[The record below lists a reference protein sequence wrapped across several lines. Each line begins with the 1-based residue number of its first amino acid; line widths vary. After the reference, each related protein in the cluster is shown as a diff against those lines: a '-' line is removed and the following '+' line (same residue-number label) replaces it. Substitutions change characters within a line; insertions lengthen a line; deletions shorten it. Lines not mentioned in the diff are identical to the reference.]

1 MRDHVMTGDSSR
13 QAEKHQEVLIVTG
26 MSGAGRST
34 VGNALEDLGWYVV
47 DNLPPQMLRPLV
59 ELAGK
64 AGNNL
69 PKVAA
74 VVDVRGGKLFADL
87 EETVE
92 ALREAT
98 PVRVLFLEATD
109 AALVRRFEQVRR
121 PHPLQ
126 GDGTL
131 LDGIGAERQ
140 RMLGL
145 RESSDIVV
153 DTSDLNIHQLATTI
167 SETFSSA
174 DTPGLQLTVLSFGY
188 KYGLPADADLVADM
202 RFLPNPF
209 WVPALRAL
217 SGLDAQVSDYVLAQ
231 EGASEFVDRYVLALA
246 PVLAGYQ
253 RENKRH
259 ATIAIGCTG
268 GKHRSVAIVQRLASL
283 LREQPGVA
291 VSIKHRDLGRE

>member
-1 MRDHVMTGDSSR
+1 MNDDPE
-13 QAEKHQEVLIVTG
+13 QQEVMIVTG

-59 ELAGK
+59 DLSGRAT
-64 AGNNL
+64 L
-69 PKVAA
+69 PKIAA

-87 EETVE
+87 HEIVE
-92 ALREAT
+92 SLRGT
-98 PVRVLFLEATD
+98 TKLSVLFLEATD

-126 GDGTL
+126 EDGTI
-131 LDGIGAERQ
+131 LDGIRAERA
-140 RMLGL
+140 RMLEM
-145 RESSDIVV
+145 RESSDLII
-153 DTSDLNIHQLATTI
+153 DTSDLNIHQLATAI
-167 SETFSSA
+167 ANHFSGEN
-174 DTPGLQLTVLSFGY
+174 TPGLQVTVLSFGY
-188 KYGLPADADLVADM
+188 KYGLPADADMVVDM

-209 WVPALRAL
+209 WNPDLRPYT
-217 SGLDAQVSDYVLAQ
+217 GLDPQVSEYVLAQ
-231 EGASEFVDRYVLALA
+231 EGASEFLGNYVSAIT

-268 GKHRSVAIVQRLASL
+268 GKHRSIAVAEELAARL
-283 LREQPGVA
+283 RNEPGVA
-291 VSIKHRDLGRE
+291 VSVKHRDFGRE

>member
-1 MRDHVMTGDSSR
+1 MTGESS
-13 QAEKHQEVLIVTG
+13 QEVLIVTG

-47 DNLPPQMLRPLV
+47 DNLPAEMLRPLV
-59 ELAGK
+59 DLAGK

-87 EETVE
+87 EEAVVS
-92 ALREAT
+92 LRTGT
-98 PVRVLFLEATD
+98 PVRVLFLDATD

-131 LDGIGAERQ
+131 LDGIGAERHL
-140 RMLGL
+140 MLPL
-145 RESSDIVV
+145 RESSDIII
-153 DTSDLNIHQLATTI
+153 DTSDLNIHQLATKI
-167 SETFSSA
+167 SETFAGA

-188 KYGLPADADLVADM
+188 KYGLPSDADLVADM

-209 WVPALRAL
+209 WMPELRPL
-217 SGLDAQVSDYVLAQ
+217 TGLDPEVSEYVLAQ
-231 EGASEFVDRYVLALA
+231 EGAVEFVERYVLALA

-268 GKHRSVAIVQRLASL
+268 GKHRSVAIAQHLAAI
-283 LREQPGVA
+283 LRAQPGVA
-291 VSIKHRDLGRE
+291 VSVKHRDLGRE

>member
-1 MRDHVMTGDSSR
+1 MPEQDA
-13 QAEKHQEVLIVTG
+13 QQEMLIVTG

-59 ELAGK
+59 ELAQH
-64 AGNNL
+64 AGNAL
-69 PKVAA
+69 PKIAA
-74 VVDVRGGKLFADL
+74 VVDVRGGKLFSDVQEAI
-87 EETVE
+87 ET
-92 ALREAT
+92 LRSNAA
-98 PVRVLFLEATD
+98 VRVLFLEATD

-131 LDGIGAERQ
+131 LDGIAAERA
-140 RMLGL
+140 RMEDI
-145 RESSDIVV
+145 RASSDIII
-153 DTSDLNIHQLATTI
+153 DTTDLNIHQLATSI
-167 SETFSSA
+167 SEKFA
-174 DTPGLQLTVLSFGY
+174 AENAAGVNVTVMSFGF
-188 KYGLPADADLVADM
+188 KYGLPADADLVADA

-209 WVPALRAL
+209 WVPELRAHT
-217 SGLDAQVSDYVLAQ
+217 GLDEPVSEYVMSRD
-231 EGASEFVDRYVLALA
+231 GAAEFVSSYAKSLE

-268 GKHRSVAIVQRLASL
+268 GKHRSIAVAEELAAL
-283 LREQPGVA
+283 LRGLPGVA
-291 VSIKHRDLGRE
+291 VSVKHRDLGRE

>member
-1 MRDHVMTGDSSR
+1 MRDHAMTGDSSR
-13 QAEKHQEVLIVTG
+13 QAGQHQEVLIVTG

-74 VVDVRGGKLFADL
+74 VVDVRGGRLFADL

-131 LDGIGAERQ
+131 LDGIGAERE

-153 DTSDLNIHQLATTI
+153 DTSDLNIHQLATKI

-217 SGLDAQVSDYVLAQ
+217 SGLDAQVSEYVLAQ
-231 EGASEFVDRYVLALA
+231 EGASEFAERYVLALA

-268 GKHRSVAIVQRLASL
+268 GKHRSVAIVQRLAAL

>member
-1 MRDHVMTGDSSR
+1 MTGDSYR
-13 QAEKHQEVLIVTG
+13 QGQHQEVLIVTG

-74 VVDVRGGKLFADL
+74 IVDVRGGKLFADL

-92 ALREAT
+92 ALREGT

-145 RESSDIVV
+145 RESSDIIV

-167 SETFSSA
+167 SETFASA

-217 SGLDAQVSDYVLAQ
+217 SGLDAQVSDYVLSQ
-231 EGASEFVDRYVLALA
+231 EGAAEFVERYVLALA

-268 GKHRSVAIVQRLASL
+268 GKHRSVAVVQRLAGL

>member
-1 MRDHVMTGDSSR
+1 MRDHAMTGDSSR
-13 QAEKHQEVLIVTG
+13 QVGQHQEVLIVTG

-140 RMLGL
+140 RMLRL

-153 DTSDLNIHQLATTI
+153 DTSDLNIHQLATKV

-217 SGLDAQVSDYVLAQ
+217 SGLDVQVSDYVLAQ

-268 GKHRSVAIVQRLASL
+268 GKHRSVAIVQRLAAL
-283 LREQPGVA
+283 LRSQPGVA